1 MADREAVVVTPIA
14 AVAADAASQL
24 AGTQPPGSEGWAST
38 VADGVTQAVADTPPV
53 VAEPSDAADT
63 DAGDERPPAEAPP
76 PGPPAKFVSREV
88 DTKWV
93 NVSDIVHASECVC
106 FVFFPFP
113 IFDVILPHT

>member
-93 NVSDIVHASECVC
+93 NVSDMVHARVC
-106 FVFFPFP
+106 LFCFFS
-113 IFDVILPHT
+113 LSHL

>member
-63 DAGDERPPAEAPP
+63 DGPDGAPPADTPP
-76 PGPPAKFVSREV
+76 PPLNFLALIALTCIAPIATAAPAAIGASAGPTIGMLTT
-88 DTKWV
+88 D
-93 NVSDIVHASECVC
+93 
-106 FVFFPFP
+106 
-113 IFDVILPHT
+113 L